1 MLSVFLRG
9 GCCINEAAALR
20 CNMHRST
27 LYRRKKGITKRPVDF
42 PIQTGRHTR
51 TIERERASLFLN
63 FTKAV
68 VGELAEQG
76 KARLWN
82 LKKYPSDGTGGPPT
96 WRPCRLSQGKKIEK
110 SSYSPVI
117 MAIAAAELARFR
129 IGGGGTVEAK
139 EVVDFYKANPKLI
152 GIPAENPEDNLDD
165 SRCSGV
171 TKKNYTRATGKGVAA
186 GGKNLRLILKPS
198 PLNRVFNHVG
208 IDISPRMVCLYR
220 EKPEFC
226 LCKEWLRKV
235 VARPITRHPAR
246 GDVVIM
252 QDVTFKAL
260 AETSKKKKKK
270 HTKKKEVPVLLKT
283 EVAALHQRARKIQ
296 NGKKWKEVDE
306 RVKEIT
312 GLSLGRV
319 SGEEKPSKKKKVPKP
334 TQTPT
339 ELGMAIEF
347 RNDGGRKIVEV
358 DHRTPRD
365 EVADRMDTK
374 EEMEADKN
382 NPYLQNL
389 GIV

>member
-1 MLSVFLRG
+1 
-9 GCCINEAAALR
+9 
-20 CNMHRST
+20 
-27 LYRRKKGITKRPVDF
+27 
-42 PIQTGRHTR
+42 
-51 TIERERASLFLN
+51 
-63 FTKAV
+63 
-68 VGELAEQG
+68 
-76 KARLWN
+76 
-82 LKKYPSDGTGGPPT
+82 
-96 WRPCRLSQGKKIEK
+96 
-110 SSYSPVI
+110 
-117 MAIAAAELARFR
+117 
-129 IGGGGTVEAK
+129 
-139 EVVDFYKANPKLI
+139 
-152 GIPAENPEDNLDD
+152 
-165 SRCSGV
+165 
-171 TKKNYTRATGKGVAA
+171 
-186 GGKNLRLILKPS
+186 
-198 PLNRVFNHVG
+198 
-208 IDISPRMVCLYR
+208 
-220 EKPEFC
+220 
-226 LCKEWLRKV
+226 
-235 VARPITRHPAR
+235 
-246 GDVVIM
+246 M